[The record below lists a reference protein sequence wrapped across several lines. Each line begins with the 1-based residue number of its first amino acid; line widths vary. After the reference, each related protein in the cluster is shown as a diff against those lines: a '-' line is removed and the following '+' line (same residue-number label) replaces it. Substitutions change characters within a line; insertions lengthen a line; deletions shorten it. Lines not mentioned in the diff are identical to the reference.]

1 MAQIT
6 VIPERLINDLNTL
19 RSFGSHGLGV
29 IRPAFS
35 DMDLQSRQWL
45 VQQME
50 KAGLKGVIDPVGNV
64 FGLPPGD
71 GKVLLLGSHTDT
83 QPEGGWLDGAFG
95 VMAALEIARAS
106 LENGGPPVAVVSF
119 QDEEGRFGPLLGS
132 NIWTGGLSLVEA
144 DRMRDNSGLTFG
156 EARQKIAD
164 ICQNSFVSPD
174 RFSGYIE
181 AHIEQGVVLDKADLA
196 IGVVDSI
203 VGIRTETFSFSGEQN
218 HAGTT
223 PMHLRRDAFQGAV
236 SFINNV
242 NQAFEEVVTSDTVWT
257 VGRVEVHPNATSIV
271 PGRVVINIQWRD
283 GDDARLD
290 AMREVIWGAA
300 EKASNNHGLTIKSSC
315 FSGYPATN
323 IDDVLQSRIKHAA
336 ELLSPG
342 KWMTLPSGALHDA
355 SNVSRHLPVAM
366 LFVPSINGISHNFAE
381 DTELKHLVLGAQV
394 LGASAFP

>member
-1 MAQIT
+1 MLL
-6 VIPERLINDLNTL
+6 EFN
-19 RSFGSHGLGV
+19 
-29 IRPAFS
+29 
-35 DMDLQSRQWL
+35 
-45 VQQME
+45 
-50 KAGLKGVIDPVGNV
+50 KAG
-64 FGLPPGD
+64 
-71 GKVLLLGSHTDT
+71 TAT
-83 QPEGGWLDGAFG
+83 
-95 VMAALEIARAS
+95 
-106 LENGGPPVAVVSF
+106 
-119 QDEEGRFGPLLGS
+119 GR
-132 NIWTGGLSLVEA
+132 
-144 DRMRDNSGLTFG
+144 
-156 EARQKIAD
+156 
-164 ICQNSFVSPD
+164 
-174 RFSGYIE
+174 
-181 AHIEQGVVLDKADLA
+181 
-196 IGVVDSI
+196 
-203 VGIRTETFSFSGEQN
+203 
-218 HAGTT
+218 
-223 PMHLRRDAFQGAV
+223 
-236 SFINNV
+236 
-242 NQAFEEVVTSDTVWT
+242 
-257 VGRVEVHPNATSIV
+257 V